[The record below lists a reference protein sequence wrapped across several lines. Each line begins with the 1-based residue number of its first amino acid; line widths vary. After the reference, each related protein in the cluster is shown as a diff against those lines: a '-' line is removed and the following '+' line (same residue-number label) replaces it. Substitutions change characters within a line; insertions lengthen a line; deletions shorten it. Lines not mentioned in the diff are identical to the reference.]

1 MTVHSPEYAF
11 DTECKEDRHARCRP
25 TSPSPGAQVA
35 HGNSHLAYTY
45 LYAVTATKY
54 EIKLV
59 ANE

>member
-1 MTVHSPEYAF
+1 MQGRKTDMLAVGLL
-11 DTECKEDRHARCRP
+11 

-35 HGNSHLAYTY
+35 HGHSHLAYTY